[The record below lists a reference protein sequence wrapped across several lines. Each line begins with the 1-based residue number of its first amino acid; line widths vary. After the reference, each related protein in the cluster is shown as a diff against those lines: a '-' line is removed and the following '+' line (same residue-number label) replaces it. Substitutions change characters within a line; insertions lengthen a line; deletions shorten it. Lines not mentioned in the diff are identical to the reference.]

1 MKKVMTLIIV
11 LTVSSIFFITDL
23 HGKKGIREEFIR
35 EPIFNSKVYFYES
48 GKGHAISVVLIHGI
62 GDEGA
67 GIWKNLIPELEN
79 KYHVVAF
86 DLPGF
91 ARSSKENDLYSP
103 QNYAAFVNWIVK
115 KYTKGPLYIIGHS
128 LGGAIALYY
137 AGTYPE
143 NLERLIIID
152 SAGILNRSAFIKNF
166 INIEPNKFLDV
177 MNIPVSA
184 VQNFIIANLESM
196 DKGFKEESGGS
207 SLSSE
212 LLKKKLYSGDPA
224 KTAGMVL
231 LNTDFSKIVDKTK
244 VPSLIVWGE
253 KDPVSPLRTG
263 RLLEWML
270 PESDLRIMPG
280 LGHCPMIDRPG
291 DFNKIVIDWL
301 SVPVKKKEIKTPS
314 FTSNK
319 AFICEGKDCVIS
331 DGDYD
336 RIEVK
341 NSNDTRIVSVTA
353 KYIYIERSIVS
364 IESSY
369 IKSGD
374 VGVKAIDSVV
384 NLSGCSIDS
393 DVAILTSNSSV
404 DLAGVKLTGKSAA
417 VKEMVLKSEDRSTV
431 IFSVSKI
438 KSPFNDGYKH
448 EIKLVTDKNPY

>member
-1 MKKVMTLIIV
+1 MKKVMTLLMV
-11 LTVSSIFFITDL
+11 FAVSSVFLITDL
-23 HGKKGIREEFIR
+23 YGKTGSREEFIR
-35 EPIFNSKVYFYES
+35 EPIFNSKIYFFES
-48 GKGHAISVVLIHGI
+48 GKGHAKSVVLIHGI

-143 NLERLIIID
+143 NLERIIIVD
-152 SAGILNRSAFIKNF
+152 SAGILNRSAFIKKF
-166 INIEPNKFLDV
+166 INVEPNKFMDM
-177 MNIPVSA
+177 MNIPASTI
-184 VQNFIIANLESM
+184 QNLMIANLESM
-196 DKGFKEESGGS
+196 DRGFRDETGSS
-207 SLSSE
+207 SLSNE

-231 LNTDFSKIVDKTK
+231 LNTDFSNIIDKIK
-244 VPSLIVWGE
+244 VPSLIIWGE
-253 KDPVSPLRTG
+253 KDPVSPLRIG

-270 PESDLRIMPG
+270 PDSDLRIMPG
-280 LGHCPMIDRPG
+280 LGHCPMVDRPV
-291 DFNKIVIDWL
+291 DFNKIIMDWITV
-301 SVPVKKKEIKTPS
+301 SVKKKEIKTPS
-314 FTSNK
+314 FTGNK
-319 AFICEGKDCVIS
+319 IFKCEGKDCVIS
-331 DGDYD
+331 NGDYD

-341 NSNDTRIVSVTA
+341 NSNETRIVGITA
-353 KYIYIERSIVS
+353 KHIYIEGSIVS

-384 NLSGCSIDS
+384 NMSGCSIDS
-393 DVAILTSNSSV
+393 DIAVLTSNSSV
-404 DLAGVKLTGKSAA
+404 DLAGVKITGRTAA
-417 VKEMVLKSEDRSTV
+417 IKEAALKSEDMSTI

-448 EIKLVTDKNPY
+448 EIKLVTERNPY

>member
-11 LTVSSIFFITDL
+11 LAVSSVFFVTDL
-23 HGKKGIREEFIR
+23 HGKKGTRGEFIR
-35 EPIFNSKVYFYES
+35 EPIFNSKIYFFES
-48 GKGHAISVVLIHGI
+48 GKGHAKSVVLIHGI

-67 GIWKNLIPELEN
+67 EIWKNLIPELEN
-79 KYHVVAF
+79 KYHVVAL

-103 QNYAAFVNWIVK
+103 QNYAAFINWIVK

-143 NLERLIIID
+143 NLESIIIVD

-166 INIEPNKFLDV
+166 INIEPNKFLDI

-184 VQNFIIANLESM
+184 VQNLIIANLESM
-196 DKGFKEESGGS
+196 DKGFKEEPGDS

-231 LNTDFSKIVDKTK
+231 LNTDFSKIIDKIK
-244 VPSLIVWGE
+244 VPTLIIWGE
-253 KDPVSPLRTG
+253 KDHISPLRTG

-280 LGHCPMIDRPG
+280 LGHCPMIDQPG
-291 DFNKIVIDWL
+291 NFNKIIIDWL

-319 AFICEGKDCVIS
+319 VFICESKNCVIS
-331 DGDYD
+331 NGDYD
-336 RIEVK
+336 RIEVR
-341 NSNDTRIVSVTA
+341 NSNDARIVNVSA
-353 KYIYIERSIVS
+353 KFIYIERSIAS

-369 IKSGD
+369 IKSRD

-393 DVAILTSNSSV
+393 DVAVLTSNSSV
-404 DLAGVKLTGKSAA
+404 DLAGVKLTGKTAA
-417 VKEMVLKSEDRSTV
+417 IKEAALKSGDISTI

-448 EIKLVTDKNPY
+448 EIKLVTERNPY